1 MSELITSFFVITSEL
16 ALVFAI
22 ALGLA
27 LFYIIKVV
35 GGTRSAA
42 NKLIASLQ
50 EGEEERQQQRVAS
63 LRDKFDLDEDV
74 ARNCAAQILALEKS
88 FYSRLA
94 NTIASHGHKIDD
106 LVEEVNRILL
116 VSATVASEHVGKKNA
131 GGDDEAVAQL
141 KEQNQALNEENERL
155 ADEVTAAKEETDKV
169 VAEYTQMY
177 DRGKGDVDTTDH
189 DKG

>member
-106 LVEEVNRILL
+106 LVEEVNRVFL